1 MKIAII
7 GYSGSGK
14 STLAAYLGQLYNIPV
29 LHLDT
34 VRFLPN
40 WVERDKDEEA
50 AIVKDFMDRNEGG
63 GWVIDGNYT
72 SVHYDRRMA
81 EADRILFLAF
91 SRLACLHR
99 AAKRYRTWR
108 GRRRPSAAEGCNEK
122 LDRAFVKWILFDGRT
137 KDRRARY
144 SAVGARYPEKFI
156 RISTQRALTAYM
168 KRAKEEGEVST

>member
-14 STLAAYLGQLYNIPV
+14 STLAAYLGQQYNIPV

-50 AIVKDFMDRNEGG
+50 AIVKDFMDRNAEG

-91 SRLACLHR
+91 SRFACLYR
-99 AAKRYRTWR
+99 ATKRYRTWR

-122 LDRAFVKWILFDGRT
+122 LDRAFVKWILLDGRT
-137 KDRRARY
+137 KARRARY
-144 SAVGARYPEKFI
+144 RQVAARYPEKFV
-156 RISTQRALTAYM
+156 RIKNQRALTAYM
-168 KRAKEEGEVST
+168 ARVKAESEGNT

>member
-14 STLAAYLGQLYNIPV
+14 STLAAYLGQLYHIPV

-50 AIVKDFMDRNEGG
+50 AIVKDFMDRNEA

-81 EADRILFLAF
+81 EADSILFLAF

-137 KDRRARY
+137 KARRARY
-144 SAVGARYPEKFI
+144 SAVGAQYPEKFI
-156 RISTQRALTAYM
+156 RIKTQRALTAYM
-168 KRAKEEGEVST
+168 ERVKKESEATE